1 MPNLSTRKLKEMA
14 QTNEKPPLETVLKFE
29 TGLTRALMSGTKRV
43 TIRLGKRSFAPFI
56 TIYGRKAE
64 VQSVVHTQLLYTPFE
79 VLQLQGFKHMFD
91 ALIKLQ
97 KYYPGITQTTQI
109 TIVTFRILDTL

>member
-1 MPNLSTRKLKEMA
+1 MKSLMNNQKNS
-14 QTNEKPPLETVLKFE
+14 QNEKPPLETVLKFE

-43 TIRLGKRSFAPFI
+43 TIRLGKRSFAPSI
-56 TIYGRKAE
+56 TIYGKRAE

-79 VLQLQGFKHMFD
+79 VLQLQGFKHMFH
-91 ALIKLQ
+91 ALISLQ
-97 KYYPGITQTTQI
+97 KYYPGITQTSPI

>member
-1 MPNLSTRKLKEMA
+1 MA

>member
-1 MPNLSTRKLKEMA
+1 LNSKKNSSSDAKL
-14 QTNEKPPLETVLKFE
+14 PLETVLKFE

-43 TIRLGKRSFAPFI
+43 TIRLGKRSFASNI
-56 TIYGRKAE
+56 TIYGKRAE

-79 VLQLQGFKHMFD
+79 VLQLQGFKHMFH
-91 ALIKLQ
+91 ALISLQ
-97 KYYPGITQTTQI
+97 KYYPGITQTSPI

>member
-1 MPNLSTRKLKEMA
+1 MKFTMLNNKNSSNDA
-14 QTNEKPPLETVLKFE
+14 KPPLETVLKFE

-43 TIRLGKRSFAPFI
+43 TIRLGKRSFAPSI
-56 TIYGRKAE
+56 TIYGKRAE

-79 VLQLQGFKHMFD
+79 VLQLQGFKHMFH
-91 ALIKLQ
+91 ALISLQ
-97 KYYPGITQTTQI
+97 KYYPGITQTSPI